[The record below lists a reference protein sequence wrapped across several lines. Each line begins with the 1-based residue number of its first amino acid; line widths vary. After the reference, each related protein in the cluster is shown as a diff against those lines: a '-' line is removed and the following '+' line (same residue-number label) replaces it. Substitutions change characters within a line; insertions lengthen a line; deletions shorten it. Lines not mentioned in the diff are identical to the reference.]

1 MAPAWLVALWSVM
14 VTLTLLLR
22 VGAVKSHEALRWR
35 LGAALALGTGL
46 WATQI
51 ISLSTPELPYSVG
64 YHPIGALLAWTLA
77 VGVSLAGLVL
87 SGLLGGRAVPPWRA
101 WSAALVFGAG
111 MLAVQCVSIT
121 AMGLRPGLRGHLNG
135 LGTALLVAS
144 AGSALMLTWV
154 ARGRIGAPRWFAI
167 RALPAAV
174 VWAAAAIL
182 SQHLLMAASG
192 LGEQAFS
199 AHERRLPAGSL
210 SLLAMVG
217 SVALLGVMLVVAWIE
232 GRMRASLS
240 RSRSEL
246 AQHSLRDALTKL
258 PNRSSFEG
266 TLAQA
271 AAQADQRRGRMAL
284 LFINIDRFKHIN
296 ETTGHRGGDR
306 LLCEIATRL
315 RGMASP
321 HMVAR
326 VGGDEFVLLLT
337 ENPSQDDVSTLAAA
351 LLKRLG
357 EPCPLEGQE
366 SAVSCSIGI
375 AMYPQD
381 GALSRIMSH
390 ADRAM
395 RESKTTGGASYCF
408 FEARMMSGVREQAEL
423 LRDLR
428 QALAL
433 RQLEL
438 FYQPKIHAPT
448 GEITGAEALIRWRH
462 PRRGLVSPTVFIP
475 VAERFGLI
483 KAIGDWVIDE
493 ACRQARAWRDQG
505 LRMRVAI
512 NLSPS
517 QLRDPDL
524 GERIEAALKT
534 HQINPKLLT
543 CEITESV
550 AMEDS
555 QATAKVFAVLS
566 GVGVHISID
575 DFGTGYS
582 SLAYLRKLPAE
593 ELKIDRS
600 FVCDLESSEEA
611 RTVVEAVVKLGQA
624 LNLKV
629 VAEGVETEAQ
639 NQILRSLGCNELQGY
654 LFAKPM
660 AAKALALWAINDV
673 GPRSINFRPSL
684 FQATLPAP
692 IH

>member
-1 MAPAWLVALWSVM
+1 M
-14 VTLTLLLR
+14 
-22 VGAVKSHEALRWR
+22 
-35 LGAALALGTGL
+35 GTGL

-51 ISLSTPELPYSVG
+51 ISLATPDLPFAVG
-64 YHPIGALLAWTLA
+64 YHPLGALLAWALA
-77 VGVSLAGLVL
+77 VGVSLGGLVL
-87 SGLLGGRAVPPWRA
+87 SGVLDGRAMAPWRA
-101 WSAALVFGAG
+101 WAAALVLGVG
-111 MLAVQCVSIT
+111 MLAAQCLSMQ
-121 AMGLRPGLRGHLNG
+121 AMGLQPGLRWHVDE
-135 LGTALLVAS
+135 LGAALLVAC
-144 AGSALMLTWV
+144 AGCALTLVCV
-154 ARGRIGAPRWFAI
+154 ARGRIGAPRWFAT
-167 RALPAAV
+167 RAVPAALIWTV
-174 VWAAAAIL
+174 AAIL
-182 SQHLLMAASG
+182 SQHMLMAAAG
-192 LGEQAFS
+192 LSEQTLS
-199 AHERRLPAGSL
+199 VHERRLPAGSL

-217 SVALLGVMLVVAWIE
+217 SVVLLCVMLLVAWIE
-232 GRMRASLS
+232 GRMRASLL

-246 AQHSLRDALTKL
+246 AQHSLRDGLTKL

-271 AAQADQRRGRMAL
+271 AAQADQRRRRLAL

-296 ETTGHRGGDR
+296 ESWGHRGGDR

-326 VGGDEFVLLLT
+326 VGGDEFVMLLT
-337 ENPSQDDVSTLAAA
+337 EDPDRDQVAELAAG

-357 EPCPLEGQE
+357 EPCGPEGQE
-366 SAVSCSIGI
+366 STVSCSIGI

-428 QALAL
+428 QALAQ

-483 KAIGDWVIDE
+483 KDIGDWVIDE
-493 ACRQARAWRDQG
+493 ACRQARAWRDEG

-517 QLRDPDL
+517 QLRDPEL
-524 GERIEAALKT
+524 GCRIETALKK

-555 QATAKVFAVLS
+555 QATAKVFAVLA

-600 FVCDLESSEEA
+600 FVLDLETSADA
-611 RTVVEAVVKLGQA
+611 RAVVDAVVQLAKA
-624 LNLKV
+624 LSLKV
-629 VAEGVETEAQ
+629 VAEGVETEQ
-639 NQILRSLGCNELQGY
+639 QQDILRKLGCDELQGY

-660 AAKALALWAINDV
+660 SAQALLLWAMNDD
-673 GPRSINFRPSL
+673 GPRPIEFRDSL
-684 FQATLPAP
+684 FQLTQPAP